1 VPDAAPDQ
9 PDQPGRP
16 EPFRVTFVTGVMPDK
31 WADRWQ
37 RREATPLRLVPVAEE
52 HQLDEL
58 RAGTAAMALVRLP
71 VDLDG
76 LHRIPLYTEDMV
88 VVVSREHPAA
98 AYDALEVAELADEHL
113 LQDQDLLPTW
123 RDVAREVR
131 DGTRFPV
138 PPMTLTEVF
147 ASVAADAGI
156 AFVPR
161 SVARVHHRKDV
172 VAVPV
177 PDLPG
182 RQVGLV
188 WPVAADDPL
197 VETFIGVV
205 RGRTER
211 SSRGGEGSG
220 DTTGT
225 RSRQQRDRS
234 PRTQRPGRT
243 GASRRGRGRGSGR
256 RR

>member
-1 VPDAAPDQ
+1 M
-9 PDQPGRP
+9 
-16 EPFRVTFVTGVMPDK
+16 RVTFVTGVMPDT
-31 WADRWQ
+31 WSDRWR
-37 RREATPLRLVPVAEE
+37 RREAAPLLLVPVDEE

-71 VDLDG
+71 VELDG

-88 VVVSREHPAA
+88 AVVSREHPAA

-113 LQDQDLLPTW
+113 LQDPDEVPEW

-131 DGTRFPV
+131 DGTRYPV
-138 PPMTLTEVF
+138 PPMTLTQLF

-156 AFVPR
+156 AVVPR
-161 SVARVHHRKDV
+161 SVARLHHRRDV

-188 WPVAADDPL
+188 WPVHADDPL
-197 VETFIGVV
+197 LERFIGVV

-211 SSRGGEGSG
+211 SSRGGDAERPAKRPAKPRRAKAQP
-220 DTTGT
+220 DKPTGPR
-225 RSRQQRDRS
+225 RSAD
-234 PRTQRPGRT
+234 GR
-243 GASRRGRGRGSGR
+243 RRGRR
-256 RR
+256 

>member
-1 VPDAAPDQ
+1 M
-9 PDQPGRP
+9 
-16 EPFRVTFVTGVMPDK
+16 TFVTGVMPDK

-37 RREATPLRLVPVAEE
+37 RREPTPLQLVPVVED

-71 VDLDG
+71 VDLEG
-76 LHRIPLYTEDMV
+76 LHRIPLYTEDV
-88 VVVSREHPAA
+88 VAVVSREHPAA

-113 LQDQDLLPTW
+113 LQDPDLVPQW
-123 RDVAREVR
+123 RDLAREVR
-131 DGTRFPV
+131 DGTRYPV
-138 PPMTLTEVF
+138 PAMTLAQLFE
-147 ASVAADAGI
+147 SVAADAGI

-197 VETFIGVV
+197 LETFIGVV

-211 SSRGGEGSG
+211 SSRGSG
-220 DTTGT
+220 TEP
-225 RSRQQRDRS
+225 DRAAERVSQPRRGQS
-234 PRTQRPGRT
+234 PRRSTGGRRT
-243 GASRRGRGRGSGR
+243 GGGRRRGRR
-256 RR
+256 

>member
-1 VPDAAPDQ
+1 
-9 PDQPGRP
+9 
-16 EPFRVTFVTGVMPDK
+16 VTFVTGVMPDK

-37 RREATPLRLVPVAEE
+37 RREPTPLQLVPVDEE

-58 RAGTAAMALVRLP
+58 HAGTAAMALVRLP
-71 VDLDG
+71 VDLEG
-76 LHRIPLYTEDMV
+76 LHRIPLYTEDV
-88 VVVSREHPAA
+88 VAVVSRDHPAA

-113 LQDQDLLPTW
+113 LQDPDLVPEW
-123 RDVAREVR
+123 RDLAREVQ
-131 DGTRFPV
+131 DGTRYPV
-138 PPMTLTEVF
+138 PAMTLAQLFE
-147 ASVAADAGI
+147 SVAADAGI

-197 VETFIGVV
+197 LETFIGVV

-211 SSRGGEGSG
+211 SSRGGGAEPDQAAERTPRPRRGEPPRRG
-220 DTTGT
+220 ARTTGT
-225 RSRQQRDRS
+225 R
-234 PRTQRPGRT
+234 RT
-243 GASRRGRGRGSGR
+243 GGGRRRGRR
-256 RR
+256 

>member
-1 VPDAAPDQ
+1 MPEDPEQ
-9 PDQPGRP
+9 TTTPG
-16 EPFRVTFVTGVMPDK
+16 PFRVTFVTGVMPDK
-31 WADRWQ
+31 WADRWR
-37 RREATPLRLVPVAEE
+37 RREATPLQLVPVDEE

-76 LHRIPLYTEDMV
+76 LHRIPLYTEDVV

-113 LQDQDLLPTW
+113 LQDPDLVPEW
-123 RDVAREVR
+123 RDLAREVM
-131 DGTRFPV
+131 DGTRYPV
-138 PPMTLTEVF
+138 PSMTLPQLFE
-147 ASVAADAGI
+147 SVAADAGV
-156 AFVPR
+156 ALVPR

-188 WPVAADDPL
+188 WPVTADDPL
-197 VETFIGVV
+197 LETFIGVV

-211 SSRGGEGSG
+211 SSRVGSEAKPERVSGGTTEPRRG
-220 DTTGT
+220 DV
-225 RSRQQRDRS
+225 SR
-234 PRTQRPGRT
+234 
-243 GASRRGRGRGSGR
+243 RRGREPGPRRSGGGR
-256 RR
+256 RRGRR

>member
-1 VPDAAPDQ
+1 
-9 PDQPGRP
+9 
-16 EPFRVTFVTGVMPDK
+16 VTFVTGVMPDK

-37 RREATPLRLVPVAEE
+37 QRETTPLQMVPVDEE

-58 RAGTAAMALVRLP
+58 RSGTAAMALVRLP

-76 LHRIPLYTEDMV
+76 LHRIPLYTEDVV

-113 LQDQDLLPTW
+113 LQDPDLVPEW
-123 RDVAREVR
+123 RDQAREVR
-131 DGTRFPV
+131 DGTRYPV
-138 PPMTLTEVF
+138 PPMTLAQLF
-147 ASVAADAGI
+147 GSVAADAGI

-177 PDLPG
+177 TDLPG
-182 RQVGLV
+182 PQVGLV

-197 VETFIGVV
+197 LETFIGVV

-211 SSRGGEGSG
+211 SSRGGNEAKQKRAAG
-220 DTTGT
+220 
-225 RSRQQRDRS
+225 RS
-234 PRTQRPGRT
+234 PEARRES
-243 GASRRGRGRGSGR
+243 ASRRQGRDTGARRGGGGR
-256 RR
+256 RRGRR

>member
-1 VPDAAPDQ
+1 VPEDPEQ
-9 PDQPGRP
+9 PEEPG
-16 EPFRVTFVTGVMPDK
+16 PFRVTFVTGVMPDK

-37 RREATPLRLVPVAEE
+37 GREATPLRLVPVDEE
-52 HQLDEL
+52 RQLDEL

-113 LQDQDLLPTW
+113 LQDPDLVPEW
-123 RDVAREVR
+123 RDVAREVH
-131 DGTRFPV
+131 DGTRYPV
-138 PPMTLTEVF
+138 PSMTLAQVF
-147 ASVAADAGI
+147 ESVAADAGI
-156 AFVPR
+156 ALVPR

-188 WPVAADDPL
+188 WPVVADDPL
-197 VETFIGVV
+197 LETFIGVV

-211 SSRGGEGSG
+211 SSRGG
-220 DTTGT
+220 GT
-225 RSRQQRDRS
+225 RDGAA
-234 PRTQRPGRT
+234 GRREAT
-243 GASRRGRGRGSGR
+243 ARRGRAKDTGPRRSTGGR
-256 RR
+256 RRGRR

>member
-1 VPDAAPDQ
+1 
-9 PDQPGRP
+9 
-16 EPFRVTFVTGVMPDK
+16 VTFVTGVMPDK

-37 RREATPLRLVPVAEE
+37 RRETTPLQMVPVHEE

-76 LHRIPLYTEDMV
+76 LHRIPLYTEDVV

-113 LQDQDLLPTW
+113 LQDPDLVPEW
-123 RDVAREVR
+123 RDLAREVQ
-131 DGTRFPV
+131 DGTRYPV
-138 PPMTLTEVF
+138 PAMTLAQLFE
-147 ASVAADAGI
+147 SVAADAGI

-197 VETFIGVV
+197 LETFIGVV

-211 SSRGGEGSG
+211 SSRGGGAEPDQDAERTPRPRRGEPPRRG
-220 DTTGT
+220 GRATGT
-225 RSRQQRDRS
+225 R
-234 PRTQRPGRT
+234 RT
-243 GASRRGRGRGSGR
+243 GGGRRRGRR
-256 RR
+256 